1 MNCTIVNPKRSSRD
15 SSVLSNTFNYHAGFS
30 NVFVKEI
37 LSSSVFGKESIILD
51 PWNGMGTTTY
61 VSSSLGFDSIGI
73 DFNPIMKVISLAN
86 HATADDMDYAIKRL
100 NKMRVNFLPKL
111 FKEPTESDL
120 LFTWFTNE
128 TVNYI
133 RYIDSYIFTKNK
145 AALFEKLAKITPRE
159 AILYFALFGVVKEF
173 LAPFIGSNPT
183 WIRQKGIS
191 EEEKLSIPN
200 SEIKSNLISFFQK
213 KKEEILVLEN
223 REFKKPDL
231 IYASSMNMPINTASI
246 DVVITSPP
254 YCTRIDYGIAT
265 LSELAVFLGYDA
277 KEVNR
282 IRRGLTGRTT
292 IDEGLKISLSDLD
305 VGAIGIKF
313 LNEVKNHDSYA
324 SKVYYFKNLYQYFY
338 DMDLSF
344 KEISRVIKYGGVFIC
359 VVQDSFYKDIHC
371 DLPKIIIEMAQI
383 AGFVLEGKYSFDVA
397 ASLANLNKGS
407 KKYRADIKAYEAVLV
422 FRKV

>member
-30 NVFVKEI
+30 NIFVKEI
-37 LSSSVFGKESIILD
+37 LSSSVFGEESVILD

-61 VSSSLGFDSIGI
+61 VSSSLGFESIGV
-73 DFNPIMKVISLAN
+73 DFNPVMKVISLAN
-86 HATADDMDYAIKRL
+86 HATIEDIDCAVKRL
-100 NKMRVNFLPKL
+100 NKMRVNSLPKL
-111 FKEPTESDL
+111 FKEPAESDL
-120 LFTWFTNE
+120 LFTWFSNE
-128 TVNYI
+128 TANYI
-133 RYIDSYIFTKNK
+133 RYIDSYIFTQNEVP
-145 AALFEKLAKITPRE
+145 LIEKLSKITSLD

-191 EEEKLSIPN
+191 EEQKLSIPN
-200 SEIKSNLISFFQK
+200 SEIKSNLISFLQK
-213 KKEEILVLEN
+213 KKEQILALEN

-231 IYASSMNMPINTASI
+231 IYASSTNMPINTASI

-292 IDEGLKISLSDLD
+292 IDKGLKTSLSDLD
-305 VGAIGIKF
+305 VGAIGVSF
-313 LNEVKNHDSYA
+313 LNEVMNHESYA
-324 SKVYYFKNLYQYFY
+324 SKAYYFKNLYQYFY

-344 KEISRVIKYGGVFIC
+344 KEISRVIKYGGIFIC
-359 VVQDSFYKDIHC
+359 VVQDSFYKDVHC
-371 DLPKIIIEMAQI
+371 DLPEIIIEMAQI
-383 AGFVLEGKYSFDVA
+383 AGFALEEKYNFDVA
-397 ASLANLNKGS
+397 TNLANLNKGS
-407 KKYRADIKAYEAVLV
+407 RKYRTDTKAYESVLV
-422 FRKV
+422 FKKV